1 MDFYTLFPDIQP
13 WVASLQTTYPVTL
26 LNQTQWGFAA
36 IEAVHLLALGLLGG
50 CVILLNMRLMGVG
63 MTSSTPALMERNL
76 RPWLISGV
84 LGVLLTGIVIGML
97 NPEKL
102 YTSPAFFT
110 KMIALVSALIFSFA
124 VTNNVARQEAGVK
137 LSPAVMAMAAI
148 GFAFWLWS
156 IGVFAVVEG
165 VNPGTIHMI
174 VAAFAILFAFGKRTR
189 IIAAIVL
196 GIIVVAGAIVTHGI
210 YNLDDN
216 YDMVLTTEVWFVRA
230 AAVAAVLFVGYE
242 IFAGSTEDD
251 RGPTIKLIALFGI
264 LTWVTVAAAG
274 RWIGFS

>member
-26 LNQTQWGFAA
+26 LNETQWGFAA

-50 CVILLNMRLMGVG
+50 CVILLNMRLLGVG
-63 MTSSTPALMERNL
+63 MTSAAPSLMERNL

-84 LGVLLTGIVIGML
+84 LGVLLTGVVIGML

-110 KMIALVSALIFSFA
+110 KMISLASALIFTFA
-124 VTNNVARQEAGVK
+124 VSNNVAKQDNNVK
-137 LSPAVMAMAAI
+137 LSPVIMAMTLI
-148 GFAFWLWS
+148 GFGLWLWS
-156 IGVFAVVEG
+156 IGVFAIVEG

-174 VAAFAILFAFGKRTR
+174 VAAWVMLFAFGRR
-189 IIAAIVL
+189 SRLIGGIVL
-196 GIIVVAGAIVTHGI
+196 GVIVIAGAIMTHGV

-216 YDMVLTTEVWFVRA
+216 YEMVLTLEVWFVRA
-230 AAVAAVLFVGYE
+230 AALAVVGFIGFE
-242 IFAGSTEDD
+242 IFTGSTEDD
-251 RGPTIKLIALFGI
+251 RGPTVKLIALFSI
-264 LTWVTVAAAG
+264 LSWVTVAAAG

>member
-1 MDFYTLFPDIQP
+1 MDFYTLFPDIGE

-26 LNQTQWGFAA
+26 LNETQWGFAA

-50 CVILLNMRLMGVG
+50 CVILQNMRLLGVG
-63 MTSSTPALMERNL
+63 MTNTPPSVMERNL

-97 NPEKL
+97 NPDKL

-110 KMIALVSALIFSFA
+110 KMIALVSALIFTFA
-124 VTNNVARQEAGVK
+124 VANNVARQDDNVK
-137 LSPAVMAMAAI
+137 LSPPVMVMAAI
-148 GFAFWLWS
+148 GFAIWLWS
-156 IGVFAVVEG
+156 IGVFAIVEG

-174 VAAFAILFAFGKRTR
+174 VAAFVILFAFGKRTR
-189 IIAAIVL
+189 YISAGVL
-196 GIIVVAGAIVTHGI
+196 GLIFVAGAIVTHGV
-210 YNLDDN
+210 YNLDEH
-216 YDMVLTTEVWFVRA
+216 YDQVLMWEVWFVRA
-230 AAVAAVLFVGYE
+230 AAVAAIGFLGFE
-242 IFAGSTEDD
+242 IFTGSTEDD
-251 RGPTIKLIALFGI
+251 RGPTIKLIALFSI

>member
-1 MDFYTLFPDIQP
+1 MDFYTLFPNLQP
-13 WVASLQTTYPVTL
+13 WVANLQTQYPVTL

-50 CVILLNMRLMGVG
+50 CVILLNMRLLGVG
-63 MTSSTPALMERNL
+63 MTSATPSLMERNL

-84 LGVLLTGIVIGML
+84 LGVLLTGVVIGML

-102 YTSPAFFT
+102 FTSPAFFT
-110 KMIALVSALIFSFA
+110 KMISLVSALIFTFA
-124 VTNNVARQEAGVK
+124 VTNNVARQDNAVK
-137 LSPAVMAMAAI
+137 LSPVVMVMALI

-174 VAAFAILFAFGKRTR
+174 TAAWVILLAFAKRTR
-189 IIAAIVL
+189 MIAGIVL
-196 GIIVVAGAIVTHGI
+196 GVIILAGAIVTHGV

-230 AAVAAVLFVGYE
+230 AALAVVAFIGFE
-242 IFAGSTEDD
+242 IFTGNTDDD
-251 RGPTIKLIALFGI
+251 RGPTVKLIALFSI
-264 LTWVTVAAAG
+264 LSWVTVAAAG

>member
-13 WVASLQTTYPVTL
+13 WVANLQTQYPVTL

-50 CVILLNMRLMGVG
+50 CVILLNMRLLGVG
-63 MTSSTPALMERNL
+63 MTSAPPSLMERNL
-76 RPWLISGV
+76 RPWLIGGV

-110 KMIALVSALIFSFA
+110 KMISLISALIFTFA
-124 VTNNVARQEAGVK
+124 VSNNVARQDSGVK
-137 LSPAVMAMAAI
+137 LSPVLMITAVV

-156 IGVFAVVEG
+156 IGVFTVVEG

-174 VAAFAILFAFGKRTR
+174 VAAWAILFAFGKRSR
-189 IIAAIVL
+189 LIGAIVL
-196 GIIVVAGAIVTHGI
+196 AVIVVAGAIMTHVV

-216 YDMVLTTEVWFVRA
+216 YEMVLTLEVWFVRA
-230 AAVAAVLFVGYE
+230 AALAVVAFIGFE
-242 IFAGSTEDD
+242 IFTGSTEDD
-251 RGPTIKLIALFGI
+251 RGPTVKLIALFSI
-264 LTWVTVAAAG
+264 LSWVTVAAAG